1 MSGLWYHYSVNIK
14 KQEKLKKGAML
25 CMYNKK
31 VHSTKEAEKS
41 IVSREKTIIRTSI
54 IGIVA
59 NIFLVAFKAVIG
71 LLSNSIAIVLDAVN
85 NLSDAMSSV
94 ITIVGTKLAGKK
106 PDKKHPLGY
115 GRIEYLTSLIIA
127 ALVIFAGITA
137 FSESIKKIINPETP
151 DYSIISLIILS
162 SAVIVKLILARYVK
176 TMGKKVNNNSL
187 IASASEANFDAILS
201 FSVII
206 IAIIYM
212 LTGINLEAFAGLTIA
227 AFIIKSGIEIMID
240 TINDIIGKR
249 TDKKLATEVKQT
261 ICEDPDVYG
270 AFDLYLY
277 NYGPNYN
284 YGSVHVE
291 VDESMT
297 AKEIDAMARRIGA
310 NVYAKHGVALTG
322 IGLYSVNAQG
332 SPADLMRQK
341 ITKIAMAHN
350 YAMQVHG
357 FYVDFESKQIIFDIV
372 LSFNCDQTTA
382 IGEIEK
388 EIKAQYP
395 EYEIKIQPDIDITE

>member
-1 MSGLWYHYSVNIK
+1 
-14 KQEKLKKGAML
+14 
-25 CMYNKK
+25 MYNKK
-31 VHSTKEAEKS
+31 VHSTKEVEKS
-41 IVSREKTIIRTSI
+41 MVSREKTIIRTSI

-59 NIFLVAFKAVIG
+59 NIFLAAFKAVIG
-71 LLSNSIAIVLDAVN
+71 LLSNSIAITLDAVN
-85 NLSDAMSSV
+85 NLNDALSSV

-115 GRIEYLTSLIIA
+115 GRIEYLTALIIS
-127 ALVIFAGITA
+127 ALVMFAGFTA
-137 FSESIKKIINPETP
+137 LSESIKKIINPEVP
-151 DYSIISLIILS
+151 DYSPVSLIILS

-176 TMGKKVNNNSL
+176 KVGKKVNNNSL

-212 LTGINLEAFAGLTIA
+212 MTKINLEAFAGLTIA
-227 AFIIKSGIEIMID
+227 VFIIKSGIEIMID

-249 TDKKLATEVKQT
+249 TDKQLAIAVKKT
-261 ICEDPDVYG
+261 ICEDPDVLG

-291 VDESMT
+291 VKETMT
-297 AKEIDAMARRIGA
+297 AKQIDAMERRIGA
-310 NVYAKHGVALTG
+310 NVYEKHGVVLTG

-341 ITKIAMAHN
+341 ITKIAMAHD

-372 LSFNCDQTTA
+372 LSFNCDQTAA
-382 IGEIEK
+382 IGKIEK

>member
-1 MSGLWYHYSVNIK
+1 MVN
-14 KQEKLKKGAML
+14 
-25 CMYNKK
+25 
-31 VHSTKEAEKS
+31 
-41 IVSREKTIIRTSI
+41 REKTIIRTSI
-54 IGIVA
+54 IGVIA
-59 NIFLVAFKAVIG
+59 NIFLTAFKAVIG
-71 LLSNSIAIVLDAVN
+71 LLSNSIAITLDAVN
-85 NLSDAMSSV
+85 NLNDALSSV

-115 GRIEYLTSLIIA
+115 GRIEYLTALIIS
-127 ALVIFAGITA
+127 ALVMFAGFTA
-137 FSESIKKIINPETP
+137 LSESIKKIINPEVP
-151 DYSIISLIILS
+151 DYSPVSLIILS

-176 TMGKKVNNNSL
+176 KVGKKVNNNSL

-212 LTGINLEAFAGLTIA
+212 MTKINLEAFAGLTIA
-227 AFIIKSGIEIMID
+227 VFIIKSGIEIMID

-249 TDKKLATEVKQT
+249 TDKQLAIAVKKT
-261 ICEDPDVYG
+261 ICEDPDVLG

-297 AKEIDAMARRIGA
+297 AKEIDVMARRIGA
-310 NVYAKHGVALTG
+310 NVYEKHGVVLTG

-341 ITKIAMAHN
+341 ITKIAMAHD

-372 LSFNCDQTTA
+372 LSFNCDQTAA
-382 IGEIEK
+382 IGKIEK

>member
-1 MSGLWYHYSVNIK
+1 MYDKKTDSSKETSTSMVN
-14 KQEKLKKGAML
+14 
-25 CMYNKK
+25 
-31 VHSTKEAEKS
+31 
-41 IVSREKTIIRTSI
+41 REKTIIRTSI
-54 IGIVA
+54 IGVIA
-59 NIFLVAFKAVIG
+59 NIFLTAFKAVIG
-71 LLSNSIAIVLDAVN
+71 LLSNSIAITLDAVN
-85 NLSDAMSSV
+85 NLNDALSSV

-115 GRIEYLTSLIIA
+115 GRIEYLTALIIS
-127 ALVIFAGITA
+127 ALVMFAGFTA
-137 FSESIKKIINPETP
+137 LSESIKKIINPEVP
-151 DYSIISLIILS
+151 DYSPVSLIILS

-176 TMGKKVNNNSL
+176 KVGKKVNNNSL

-212 LTGINLEAFAGLTIA
+212 MTKINLEAFAGLTIA
-227 AFIIKSGIEIMID
+227 VFIIKSGIEIMID

-249 TDKKLATEVKQT
+249 TDKQLAIAVKKT
-261 ICEDPDVYG
+261 ICEDPDVLG

-297 AKEIDAMARRIGA
+297 AKEIDVMARRIGA
-310 NVYAKHGVALTG
+310 NVYEKHGVVLTG

-341 ITKIAMAHN
+341 ITKIAMAHD

-372 LSFNCDQTTA
+372 LSFNCDQTAA
-382 IGEIEK
+382 IGKIEK

>member
-1 MSGLWYHYSVNIK
+1 
-14 KQEKLKKGAML
+14 
-25 CMYNKK
+25 MYNKK
-31 VHSTKEAEKS
+31 TNSSKETQAS
-41 IVSREKTIIRTSI
+41 IATREKTIIRTSI
-54 IGIVA
+54 IGVIA
-59 NIFLVAFKAVIG
+59 NIFLTAFKAVIG
-71 LLSNSIAIVLDAVN
+71 LLSNSIAITLDAVN
-85 NLSDAMSSV
+85 NLNDALSSV

-115 GRIEYLTSLIIA
+115 GRIEYLTALIIS
-127 ALVIFAGITA
+127 ALVMFAGFTA
-137 FSESIKKIINPETP
+137 LSESIKKIINPEVP
-151 DYSIISLIILS
+151 DYSPVSLIILS

-176 TMGKKVNNNSL
+176 KVGKKVNNNSL

-212 LTGINLEAFAGLTIA
+212 MTKINLEAFAGLTIA
-227 AFIIKSGIEIMID
+227 VFIIKSGIEIMID

-249 TDKKLATEVKQT
+249 TDKQLAIAVKKT
-261 ICEDPDVYG
+261 ICEDPDVLG

-291 VDESMT
+291 VKETMT
-297 AKEIDAMARRIGA
+297 AKQIDAMERRIGA
-310 NVYAKHGVALTG
+310 NVYEKHGVVLTG

-332 SPADLMRQK
+332 SSADLMRQK
-341 ITKIAMAHN
+341 ITKIAMAHD

-372 LSFNCDQTTA
+372 LSFNCDQTAA
-382 IGEIEK
+382 IGKIEK

>member
-1 MSGLWYHYSVNIK
+1 
-14 KQEKLKKGAML
+14 
-25 CMYNKK
+25 MYNKK
-31 VHSTKEAEKS
+31 VHSTKEVEKS
-41 IVSREKTIIRTSI
+41 MVSREKTIIRTSI

-59 NIFLVAFKAVIG
+59 NIFLAAFKAVIG

-85 NLSDAMSSV
+85 NLNDALSSV

-137 FSESIKKIINPETP
+137 FSESIKKIINPKTP
-151 DYSIISLIILS
+151 DYSIISLIILL

-206 IAIIYM
+206 VAIVYI

-261 ICEDPDVYG
+261 ICEDPRC
-270 AFDLYLY
+270 L
-277 NYGPNYN
+277 
-284 YGSVHVE
+284 
-291 VDESMT
+291 
-297 AKEIDAMARRIGA
+297 RR
-310 NVYAKHGVALTG
+310 
-322 IGLYSVNAQG
+322 
-332 SPADLMRQK
+332 
-341 ITKIAMAHN
+341 
-350 YAMQVHG
+350 
-357 FYVDFESKQIIFDIV
+357 F
-372 LSFNCDQTTA
+372 
-382 IGEIEK
+382 
-388 EIKAQYP
+388 
-395 EYEIKIQPDIDITE
+395 